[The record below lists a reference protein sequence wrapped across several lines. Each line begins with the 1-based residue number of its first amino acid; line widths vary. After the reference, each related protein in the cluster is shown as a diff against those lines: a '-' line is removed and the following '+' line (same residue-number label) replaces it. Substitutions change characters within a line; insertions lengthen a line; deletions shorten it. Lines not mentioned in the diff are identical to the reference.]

1 MDVTDVRRRLMMGM
15 MQSGGFKAHGVFV
28 PEINTISADIDTGV
42 SEWTRFLMTRKQ
54 MPNQNQTI
62 RGFVLL
68 YIDTNTDLHLCVFN
82 SSSGALYPNAA
93 HAGVLGSLVNKNG
106 SVVEKRGTAAGT
118 GTLEAGIEYE
128 WWCW

>member
-1 MDVTDVRRRLMMGM
+1 MT
-15 MQSGGFKAHGVFV
+15 QSGGFKAHGVFV
-28 PEINTISADIDTGV
+28 PEINTISADINTGV
-42 SEWTRFLMTRKQ
+42 SEWTRFLMARKQ

-68 YIDTNTDLHLCVFN
+68 YIDTN
-82 SSSGALYPNAA
+82 PNAA

-106 SVVEKRGTAAGT
+106 SVVEKRGTASGT
-118 GTLEAGIEYE
+118 GSLEAGVEYE

>member
-1 MDVTDVRRRLMMGM
+1 MGM
-15 MQSGGFKAHGVFV
+15 TQSSGFKAHGVFV

-82 SSSGALYPNAA
+82 SSSGALYPNTA
-93 HAGVLGSLVNKNG
+93 HAGGLGSLVNKNG
-106 SVVEKRGTAAGT
+106 SVVEKRGTAAST

-128 WWCW
+128 WRCW